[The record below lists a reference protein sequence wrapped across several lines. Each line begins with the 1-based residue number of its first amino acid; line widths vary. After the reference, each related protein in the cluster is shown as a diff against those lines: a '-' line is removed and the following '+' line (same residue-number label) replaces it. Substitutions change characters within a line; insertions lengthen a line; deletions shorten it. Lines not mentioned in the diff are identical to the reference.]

1 MSLDLDKISPQI
13 GDMVSR
19 LKADSATRQ
28 ERLKVALDTLYQNA
42 ENPDT
47 LARKIEASHTTWLV
61 AGMVECP
68 DKQTRPRGIPHEFT
82 VLATDGSHID
92 VDRHRSP
99 RCYLI
104 NIGSVLLRYGSQPD
118 AVLDSVPRLYSKDED
133 LVIRPEGD
141 RNREQLIEGTLLGIK
156 RGVDEFCR
164 LAEVVEENAGDMPA
178 LALSDGTLVF
188 WGLEAYPDFVSDA
201 MLEKGLI
208 RHFNRIKKLNSGRSK
223 TTLASYISF
232 PRSTEVVNTL
242 RIALCPHDIVDTDVR
257 CKECRERQCEAVTGI
272 RDRDLF
278 SDLLGN
284 GERSALF
291 TSGSKIVPKKYP
303 DEHRV
308 FFFYLKVDDE
318 TARVEIPKWVATD
331 DSLLELTHSLVLDQ
345 CRRGQGYPIALS
357 EAHEQAVVTGADRE
371 NFWRLVEAAMVDER
385 IPSLSSAKSRS
396 KKNRWL

>member
-1 MSLDLDKISPQI
+1 MSLDLDRIYPQV

-19 LKADSATRQ
+19 LKADSASRQ
-28 ERLKVALDTLYQNA
+28 ERLKAALDTLAKNA

-61 AGMVECP
+61 AGLVEGM
-68 DKQTRPRGIPHEFT
+68 DKHTGPRDIPSEFT

-104 NIGSVLLRYGSQPD
+104 NIGSVSLRYGSQPD
-118 AVLDSVPRLYSKDED
+118 AVLDSMPRLYSKDED
-133 LVIRPEGD
+133 LVIRPEGE

-164 LAEVVEENAGDMPA
+164 LAEVAEATSGETPV

-188 WGLEAYPDFVSDA
+188 WGLEAYPDFVTEI
-201 MLEKGLI
+201 MLERGII
-208 RHFNRIKKLNSGRSK
+208 RHFNRIKKLNSVEGK
-223 TTLASYISF
+223 AALASYISF

-257 CKECRERQCEAVTGI
+257 CKECQDRQCEAVTGV
-272 RDRDLF
+272 RDRDIF
-278 SDLLGN
+278 SNLLGN

-291 TSGSKIVPKKYP
+291 MSGSKIVGRKYP

-308 FFFYLKVDDE
+308 YFFYLKVDDE
-318 TARVEIPKWVATD
+318 TARVEVPKWVATD

-345 CRRGQGYPIALS
+345 CQRGQGYPVSLS

-371 NFWRLVEAAMVDER
+371 NFWRLVESAMVDEKL
-385 IPSLSSAKSRS
+385 PSSSSAKSRS
-396 KKNRWL
+396 KKTRWL